1 MNFGGSWRMRLW
13 IIVLTA
19 LAVLAFTPDASHA
32 HPAHPANLQQILGF

>member
-1 MNFGGSWRMRLW
+1 MRLW

-32 HPAHPANLQQILGF
+32 RTSTAAQHHLAL